1 VKAIFQRRLSQSY
14 MIIERDLDS
23 DPSYELE
30 IFSYNKV
37 PGLLPIQMETTDGM
51 LRFWYEITGR
61 QSLADFL
68 RRRKVDMELIHTLF
82 LELKKVCGV
91 LQDYLLT
98 EAGVLL
104 EAEYIYLDFEQQ
116 HAEFVYLPGLDGDIR
131 SYFRNLME
139 QILQNLNHNNK
150 KAVNVAYEV
159 YQRTLQEGFSLEE
172 MLEEVYQTESNNP
185 VMENVCAQ
193 AEEKIRKEVESKDK
207 VKADHREEEHSGRLG
222 EEQRPPKTGVLKNM
236 LKNIWEG
243 AFCLINRKIQRKSK
257 QEISYAVYPEDV
269 IQVSQETL
277 HPTELLYSISKEK
290 GILMYRGMDGLSDI
304 TIQKESFFIGK
315 KESEVD
321 GVIDRSCISRVHA
334 KIELDG
340 EEYYIEDMNSTNG
353 TYLNGQQLEYHQR
366 VRLKE
371 GDNITFGTVEYR
383 FV

>member
-1 VKAIFQRRLSQSY
+1 
-14 MIIERDLDS
+14 
-23 DPSYELE
+23 
-30 IFSYNKV
+30 
-37 PGLLPIQMETTDGM
+37 
-51 LRFWYEITGR
+51 
-61 QSLADFL
+61 
-68 RRRKVDMELIHTLF
+68 
-82 LELKKVCGV
+82 
-91 LQDYLLT
+91 
-98 EAGVLL
+98 
-104 EAEYIYLDFEQQ
+104 
-116 HAEFVYLPGLDGDIR
+116 
-131 SYFRNLME
+131 
-139 QILQNLNHNNK
+139 
-150 KAVNVAYEV
+150 
-159 YQRTLQEGFSLEE
+159 
-172 MLEEVYQTESNNP
+172 
-185 VMENVCAQ
+185 
-193 AEEKIRKEVESKDK
+193 
-207 VKADHREEEHSGRLG
+207 
-222 EEQRPPKTGVLKNM
+222 M